1 MIAYD
6 RPILVTGAAGQVG
19 AVGRS
24 ISEILLDRGFKVRA
38 MVRTDDQ
45 RADALRQRGAEIV
58 VADLLDLKSLHAAIE
73 DCERVYF
80 GMSITSAYLE
90 AAVNMAA
97 VARHHGVKSLVNMSQ
112 LTVAEM
118 SVHETTS
125 SPQQKQH
132 WLAEQIFSWSGL
144 PVVEVRP
151 TVFLDAFFLRLAA
164 PAVSAHNKLMLPF
177 GDGKTSPI
185 AAFDAARVIA
195 EILADP
201 APHIGKV
208 YALTGPVSQD
218 LNGVAKEFSEALN
231 RQITYVPVSVDSFK
245 ERFSAMG
252 LPAHLA
258 SHLTTMCL
266 LHQANR
272 YDRYTDDV
280 RKITGVPAMSVRQFV
295 ERNASTFNA
304 DTTS

>member
-1 MIAYD
+1 MTYD

-24 ISEILLDRGFKVRA
+24 ITEILLDRGLKVRA
-38 MVRTDDQ
+38 MVRTNDE
-45 RADALRQRGAEIV
+45 RAEALRARGAEIV
-58 VADLLDLKSLHAAIE
+58 VGDLLDLKSIHTAIE
-73 DCERVYF
+73 GCERVYF
-80 GMSITSAYLE
+80 GMSITSTYLE

-97 VARHHGVKSLVNMSQ
+97 VAKHHGVKALVNMSQ

-118 SVHETTS
+118 SVHETTT

-132 WLAEQIFSWSGL
+132 WLSEQIFSWSGL

-218 LNGVAKEFSEALN
+218 LNAVAKEFSEALK
-231 RQITYVPVSVDSFK
+231 RPITYVPVPVESFK
-245 ERFSAMG
+245 ERFAEMG
-252 LPAHLA
+252 LPPHLA
-258 SHLTTMCL
+258 THLTTMCL

-280 RKITGVPAMSVRQFV
+280 RQITGTPAMSVRQFV
-295 ERNASTFNA
+295 ERNAATFNA
-304 DTTS
+304 VAAS

>member
-1 MIAYD
+1 MTYD

-24 ISEILLDRGFKVRA
+24 ITEILLDRGFKVRA
-38 MVRTDDQ
+38 MVRTNDD
-45 RADALRQRGAEIV
+45 RAEALRVRGAEIV
-58 VADLLDLKSLHAAIE
+58 VGDLLDLKSIHAAIE
-73 DCERVYF
+73 GCERVYF
-80 GMSITSAYLE
+80 GMSITSTYLE

-97 VARHHGVKSLVNMSQ
+97 VARHHGVKALVNMSQ

-118 SVHETTS
+118 SVHETTT

-132 WLAEQIFSWSGL
+132 WLSEQIFSWSGL

-164 PAVSAHNKLMLPF
+164 PAVSTQNKLMLPF
-177 GDGKTSPI
+177 GGGKTSPI

-218 LNGVAKEFSEALN
+218 LNGVAKEFTEALK
-231 RQITYVPVSVDSFK
+231 RPITYVPVPVESFK
-245 ERFSAMG
+245 ERFAAMG
-252 LPAHLA
+252 LPPHLA
-258 SHLTTMCL
+258 THLTTMCL

-272 YDRYTDDV
+272 YDRYSDDV
-280 RKITGVPAMSVRQFV
+280 RQITGAPAMSVRQFV
-295 ERNASTFNA
+295 ERNAATFNSVA
-304 DTTS
+304 AS